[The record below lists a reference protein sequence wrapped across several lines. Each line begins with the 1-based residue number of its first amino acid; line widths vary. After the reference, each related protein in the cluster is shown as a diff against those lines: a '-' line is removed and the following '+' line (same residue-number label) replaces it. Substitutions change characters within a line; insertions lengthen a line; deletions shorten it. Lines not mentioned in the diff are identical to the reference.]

1 MIGGSGINVKNKFI
15 IKAWDIFKISSQRKE
30 YKRKRNREKKK
41 ENLTMAQISTERTVS
56 ETLVPFTT

>member
-1 MIGGSGINVKNKFI
+1 M
-15 IKAWDIFKISSQRKE
+15 KAWDIFKISSQRKE
-30 YKRKRNREKKK
+30 YKRKRNREKKN

>member
-15 IKAWDIFKISSQRKE
+15 IKAWDIFKISSQE
-30 YKRKRNREKKK
+30 YKRKRNREKKN
-41 ENLTMAQISTERTVS
+41 ENFTMAQISTERTVS